1 MVTGRPTKYKADY
14 AKQAEKLCLLGA
26 TDDELADFFEVS
38 DRTITRWQTQHK
50 EFCRSLKL
58 GKAEADTRVER
69 SLYHRATGYTF
80 DAEEVFMYQG
90 TVIRA
95 DLKKHVP
102 PDTTAMI
109 FWLKNRKK
117 GEWRDRMDHE
127 HSGEVT
133 TRITVSDDIPAK

>member
-1 MVTGRPTKYKADY
+1 
-14 AKQAEKLCLLGA
+14 
-26 TDDELADFFEVS
+26 
-38 DRTITRWQTQHK
+38 
-50 EFCRSLKL
+50 
-58 GKAEADTRVER
+58 
-69 SLYHRATGYTF
+69 
-80 DAEEVFMYQG
+80 MYQG